1 MSVNITIEPRAG
13 GVDVSRHIRLTGL
26 APGERVELRAS
37 SHDNEG
43 TAWNSAA
50 TFIAD
55 SDGVIDLAR
64 DAPAEGS
71 YAQVDPGGLI
81 WSQAQVRQPH
91 ALPAG
96 KRDPLHPI
104 RVELVVAHGS
114 QTLVQDAFEQSFL
127 APGVTRTPLDQ
138 HGFVGTLFTPAGTGP
153 HPVVVVLN
161 GSGGGIN
168 EQRAA
173 LLASHGFAAL
183 ALGYFGAPGL
193 PNHISGTP
201 LEYFETALQWLHAH
215 VRPADGF
222 IAVMGQSRGGE
233 LSLLL
238 ASEFPRHIAAVVA
251 YVPSSVVHGVLA
263 AGHPGESRYAPAWTR
278 RGSPLLTVWEG
289 NEVAQGWEA
298 IEGQA
303 EPRRQAAAFVQA
315 QSNPTAVARAR
326 IPVEQIQGPVLLLS
340 GGDDGYWPSTAYAAH
355 IAQQLRDAHHPHEI
369 LHLDFPQ
376 AGHFIQHPIVP
387 TTLIA
392 KAHPVSGIVM
402 TGGGTPE
409 ANARANRDS
418 WPQCLDFLRRSVAAR
433 SRARQSA

>member
-1 MSVNITIEPRAG
+1 MPVNIIIEPRAG
-13 GVDVSRHIRLTGL
+13 AVDVSRHIRVAGL
-26 APGERVELRAS
+26 APGERITLSARSQDNDGVAWGAAAS
-37 SHDNEG
+37 
-43 TAWNSAA
+43 
-50 TFIAD
+50 FIAD
-55 SDGVIDLAR
+55 AQGTVDLAR
-64 DAPAEGS
+64 DAPVEGS
-71 YAQVDPGGLI
+71 YAQVDGDGLI
-81 WSQAQVRQPH
+81 WSQAHVGQPQ
-91 ALPAG
+91 ATTAG

-104 RVELVVAHGS
+104 RVELAVVSGP
-114 QTLVQDAFEQSFL
+114 QTLAQDAFDQTFL
-127 APGVTRTPLDQ
+127 APDVTRTSLDQ
-138 HGFVGTLFTPAGTGP
+138 HGFVGTLFTPAGAGP
-153 HPVVVVLN
+153 HPAVVVLN

-238 ASEFPRHIAAVVA
+238 ASEFPQHVAAVA
-251 YVPSSVVHGVLA
+251 AFVPSSVVHGVLA
-263 AGHPGESRYAPAWTR
+263 AGRPGEDRFAPAWTR
-278 RGSPLLTVWEG
+278 RGSPLTTVWEE
-289 NEVAQGWEA
+289 NEVAQAWEA
-298 IEGQA
+298 VEGQA
-303 EPRRQAAAFVQA
+303 EPRRQADAFVQA
-315 QSNPTAVARAR
+315 HSNPAAVERAR
-326 IPVEQIQGPVLLLS
+326 IPVEQIRGPVLLLS

-355 IAQQLRDAHHPHEI
+355 IVQQLRDHRHPHEV

-376 AGHFIQHPIVP
+376 AGHFIQHPVVP

-433 SRARQSA
+433 SRLRRSA